1 MARTPTIDPKVVAS
15 ELKETLKLARKKDLN
30 FALLIAKDGMVLEA
44 HPTKG
49 SSVMRRQAKAKGA
62 GPKGTEGVMNVS
74 GKTINFKVE
83 DDDFPGTLPKTTK
96 KWLTSMGIQM
106 KVLITLPGGVT
117 LDDGEEDEQ
126 TSADTLGGA
135 EDNPPDLPPDA
146 CLLYTSPS
154 PRDRG

>member
-1 MARTPTIDPKVVAS
+1 
-15 ELKETLKLARKKDLN
+15 
-30 FALLIAKDGMVLEA
+30 
-44 HPTKG
+44 
-49 SSVMRRQAKAKGA
+49 MRRQAKAKGA

-146 CLLYTSPS
+146 SDDESVDVLAERRALITTKIKDLGGRTAAIKDLSLIHI
-154 PRDRG
+154 